1 MFSKDNTLLAHC
13 VGAGK
18 TFEMVAS
25 CMELRRLGIA
35 KKPLIAV
42 PNHLVEDWGKEFY
55 KLYPNAKIL
64 VATKRDFQK
73 DRRRQLVSKIAT
85 GDYDAIIMA
94 HSSFEKIPVSR
105 KTQEKFIRNEVQQI
119 EMALADANDGK
130 GKSAWCYYL

>member
-1 MFSKDNTLLAHC
+1 LYNKQFNRIKLREYDGSYLALPNMSNLITLKQHQKNAIARILYSKDNTLLAHC

-35 KKPLIAV
+35 RKPLIAV

-64 VATKRDFQK
+64 VAKKKDFQK
-73 DRRRQLVSKIAT
+73 DRSKRLVSK
-85 GDYDAIIMA
+85 
-94 HSSFEKIPVSR
+94 
-105 KTQEKFIRNEVQQI
+105 
-119 EMALADANDGK
+119 
-130 GKSAWCYYL
+130 